1 LNGVIATQHNNNKHG
16 IIILRLW
23 NIKCVAKLTLEELN
37 AILSA
42 QNIHLMN
49 KKKTFN
55 ELWKQRTQNL
65 KQMKLELWPKLH
77 GEFWMIKAI

>member
-1 LNGVIATQHNNNKHG
+1 MEF
-16 IIILRLW
+16 LRLW
-23 NIKCVAKLTLEELN
+23 NTKYVTKLTLEELN
-37 AILSA
+37 AILNA
-42 QNIHLMN
+42 RDIHLMN

-55 ELWKQRTQNL
+55 ELWKQGTQNS